1 MHFLKVFHTP
11 DFPFTLDIAVMDAPA
26 RVSWYEN
33 FERQR
38 NLHSCGIYSTGKTA
52 LHEAAE
58 QGNLRIVEPLLEE
71 GVSVHETVMNHA
83 SMFHGQTAID
93 IAAFY
98 GEVEMV
104 RKLHECGGCL
114 GRKRGGKTTLY
125 YAVSTSRY
133 DLVKLL
139 LELGACVDEES
150 EVDGLEG
157 VTALHIAAEKS
168 RDEIVTLLLHH
179 RADVQKVKIDGRGA
193 LHCAAMYNR
202 LIVAA
207 LLLEA
212 GSFVNQRTNIGVSVL
227 FEAASR
233 GYSAMV
239 ALLLRYGADTKS
251 SISTGATP
259 YSIAE
264 SRGYADVL
272 RVFNHAL
279 VARTWAWQ
287 MVICM
292 RKEARFDR
300 FIKHIEEGTV
310 PELIG
315 QWAPELD
322 SELKDVVFHMAAR
335 AVNDSRN
342 AYLLFYD
349 CNIRH
354 VTPRAT
360 PAEGTQTKL
369 AMKQD
374 NSAPKQGN
382 RACGNGTRMLHRNR
396 YRLPLTGPLSE
407 EFIWIQSLETA
418 TEQQPEVVKKKRFN
432 SFIVNPTGSL
442 RVKWELGTT
451 IPLALWR
458 SLTHDGLSG
467 IRRLII
473 SYLLHKSASVRF
485 ILREMASYATNKNGD
500 FNLHN
505 RTQKVEAYAMARML
519 KVRRINDNLRIFY
532 EVF

>member
-1 MHFLKVFHTP
+1 MIT
-11 DFPFTLDIAVMDAPA
+11 PA
-26 RVSWYEN
+26 RDSFFGN
-33 FERQR
+33 ISRQR
-38 NLHSCGIYSTGKTA
+38 NRYFSGDDSRGKTA
-52 LHEAAE
+52 LHEAAIH
-58 QGNLRIVEPLLEE
+58 GYVRMVEPLLEE
-71 GVSVHETVMNHA
+71 GVSVHEQVVNDLC
-83 SMFHGQTAID
+83 MFNGQTAID

-98 GEVEMV
+98 GKVEMV
-104 RKLHECGGCL
+104 RKLHECGGSL
-114 GRKRGGKTTLY
+114 GRKHGGKTTLF
-125 YAVSTSRY
+125 YAAAQGRY
-133 DLVKLL
+133 DMVKLL
-139 LELGACVDEES
+139 LELGASVDEVS
-150 EVDGLEG
+150 EVNGLEG
-157 VTALHIAAEKS
+157 VTALHVAAENGQNI
-168 RDEIVTLLLHH
+168 IVKLLLHH
-179 RADVQKVKIDGRGA
+179 MADVHKTIIDGRCA
-193 LHCAAMYNR
+193 LHCAAR
-202 LIVAA
+202 EDRICAA
-207 LLLEA
+207 ELLLEA
-212 GSFVNQRTNIGVSVL
+212 GSMVNTKTNTGRNVL

-233 GYSAMV
+233 GCCAMV
-239 ALLLRYGADTKS
+239 ALLLRYGANTTDP
-251 SISTGATP
+251 SIYTDGQGGQLLLTP
-259 YSIAE
+259 EDIVE
-264 SRGYADVL
+264 RRGYGRVQ
-272 RVFNHAL
+272 RVFDEAF
-279 VARTWAWQ
+279 
-287 MVICM
+287 
-292 RKEARFDR
+292 EARQWARQLEIGIGMRRTGRFDG
-300 FIKHIEEGTV
+300 FIKHLEEGTV
-310 PELIG
+310 PEWIG
-315 QWAPELD
+315 QWAPELPSD
-322 SELKDVVFHMAAR
+322 TKQVLFLMAVR

-505 RTQKVEAYAMARML
+505 RTQKEEAYAMARML

-532 EVF
+532 EVL